1 MKTKLHVNQDT
12 EFRCTKVRG
21 VPVPIGEWPS
31 TIIQDGIELLHLGEA
46 YVDQGGG
53 EGINL
58 HRISVTLAGRTY
70 QAELLA
76 CDLHY
81 HEGNEDGRKYFSDG
95 DK

>member
-1 MKTKLHVNQDT
+1 MISLHVNQDT

-21 VPVPIGEWPS
+21 TPVSSWDWPS
-31 TIIQDGIELLHLGEA
+31 AVIQDGIPLEHLGEA

-58 HRISVTLAGRTY
+58 HRVSVTLTGRTY
-70 QAELLA
+70 QADLLA

-81 HEGNEDGRKYFSDG
+81 HEGNEDDRKSLQG
-95 DK
+95 